1 MEIANEWAS
10 SRCDVC
16 KYTAPLATAS
26 ESNKMLS
33 VLRPLLHLV
42 QATQNRL
49 FNNANNMSHFTM
61 QFIIFFNYTLL
72 RLSKYHYILK

>member
-1 MEIANEWAS
+1 MNELQADY
-10 SRCDVC
+10 DVC
-16 KYTAPLATAS
+16 KYTAPLAVAS

-33 VLRPLLHLV
+33 VLRPLLHLLHAV

-49 FNNANNMSHFTM
+49 FDNANNMSNFTIR
-61 QFIIFFNYTLL
+61 FIISFNYTLL